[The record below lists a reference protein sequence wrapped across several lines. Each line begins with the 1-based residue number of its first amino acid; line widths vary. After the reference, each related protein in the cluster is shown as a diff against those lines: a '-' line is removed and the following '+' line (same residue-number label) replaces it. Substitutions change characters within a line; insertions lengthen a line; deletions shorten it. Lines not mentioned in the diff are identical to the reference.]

1 MAILIRLSEL
11 CHFASQS
18 HHSSFRWKMTPML
31 GLEPKPF
38 WALHA
43 LQKPPC
49 SLRSVFQNPSASLNK
64 DISFCTSFL
73 FLTIWYRNSGAKC
86 CPNSLNHVKP
96 TKNWFPLSAPPT
108 PFRLGLVPS
117 VAKGHAKPRYTHATP
132 RKRQIP
138 LKLAV
143 PEPFARYRQASQTVK
158 RQNFFSHLNY
168 GKPCSE

>member
-117 VAKGHAKPRYTHATP
+117 VAKAMRSHATLTLHLGNAKSHSNLQYRNLSPATGKQAKP
-132 RKRQIP
+132 
-138 LKLAV
+138 LS
-143 PEPFARYRQASQTVK
+143 ARTFLVT
-158 RQNFFSHLNY
+158 
-168 GKPCSE
+168 